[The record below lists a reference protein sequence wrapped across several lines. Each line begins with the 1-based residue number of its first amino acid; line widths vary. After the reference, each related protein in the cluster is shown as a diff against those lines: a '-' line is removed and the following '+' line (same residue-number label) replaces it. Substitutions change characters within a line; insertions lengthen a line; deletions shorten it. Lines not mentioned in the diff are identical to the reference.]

1 MNKYLL
7 LGGAGVA
14 AGLTYAWR
22 GKSAKRRQSQNSNR
36 EGAQNSDDAAPLDDA
51 GTTNEM
57 AVQIIRSLRDNGFDH
72 SDEKLATA
80 LGRPSN
86 EIRAWLDGSLA
97 VDSDGLMKARGLA
110 EQRNIDIP
118 HEPVGVSS

>member
-14 AGLTYAWR
+14 AGLTYALR
-22 GKSAKRRQSQNSNR
+22 GKSAKRNQSQNNLNSA
-36 EGAQNSDDAAPLDDA
+36 GARSGNDATAPLDDA

-57 AVQIIRSLRDNGFDH
+57 AVQIIRALRDNAFEG

-80 LGRPSN
+80 LGRPVN
-86 EIRAWLDGSLA
+86 EIRSWFDGSLP
-97 VDSDGLMKARGLA
+97 VDSDGLIKARGLA
-110 EQRNIDIP
+110 EERNVDIP
-118 HEPVGVSS
+118 RERGQ

>member
-14 AGLTYAWR
+14 VGLTYALR
-22 GKSAKRRQSQNSNR
+22 AKSRTRRPLQNKASSLRNTN
-36 EGAQNSDDAAPLDDA
+36 EATESLDDA

-57 AVQIIRSLRDNGFDH
+57 AVQIVRSLRDNGFDG

-80 LGRPSN
+80 LGRPAN
-86 EIRAWLDGSLA
+86 EIRSWFNGSLV

-110 EQRNIDIP
+110 GQRNIDI
-118 HEPVGVSS
+118 

>member
-14 AGLTYAWR
+14 AGLTYVLR
-22 GKSAKRRQSQNSNR
+22 GKTRKRRGIQRSSNS
-36 EGAQNSDDAAPLDDA
+36 APASSTHDDRASLDDA

-57 AVQIIRSLRDNGFDH
+57 AVQIVRKLRDDAFDG

-80 LGRPSN
+80 LGRPVN
-86 EIRAWLDGSLA
+86 EMRSWFDHSLT

-110 EQRNIDIP
+110 EQRNVEIP
-118 HEPVGVSS
+118 HELG